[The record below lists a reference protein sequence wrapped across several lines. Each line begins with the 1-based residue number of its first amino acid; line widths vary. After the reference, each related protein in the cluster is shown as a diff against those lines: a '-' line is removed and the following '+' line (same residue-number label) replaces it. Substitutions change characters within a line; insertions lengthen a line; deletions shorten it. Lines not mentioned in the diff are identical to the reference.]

1 MEKPEQENTTGI
13 KEKEWIL
20 PAPNVYTY
28 ASVISSCARAGQYNE
43 TISLLDRI
51 RSSAKDIDRIHMIR
65 PNSWIYNSALA
76 SCVPTLK
83 TIDKTNKGHIEIAGQ
98 IFQRMQED
106 CQNGFD
112 CIPDIVTYNTLLS
125 IIRGISQAE
134 LKNNSFYDFIVMK
147 NTDVDSGYGHEQ
159 LVADILDTMNVKNI
173 AKDPGT
179 YHNAIMSCELHP
191 EVALNILD
199 KALGD
204 TQMLERSKDDGWG
217 SVDRI
222 KLYLIN
228 SALSVCSAKGN
239 MSLVSK
245 IFGYIKTLN
254 LKADS
259 DSMISIVKCLPAS
272 GNSNDSMMVLNAMKG
287 DGAANSQCVE
297 TYGIDIIGSGVT
309 STSPIIEE
317 RHYSAAITGC
327 LRYGHLFAALKI
339 LNAMKL
345 HDLRP
350 NPSSL
355 QGIILAYCKLAT
367 DEATLEFREARKE
380 YAQSK
385 ARGPVFAAN
394 HTISR
399 TRATAALAMMRSL
412 QDAPVKLKCVVAS
425 ACAAT
430 GMWYEARNILWELHI
445 SAIREKKRENTMKV
459 IESDQGSAIAE
470 LPRLHRSLL
479 KLCARSGNVTAAL
492 SFVDT
497 IQDLKTKLEEGSSMQ
512 IEDHPDRSSLVNK
525 TNIFATLSASVP
537 VVSPLQHG
545 IGMTGEDWKLLTIA
559 ASKSAHWKVCL
570 GTLAF
575 LQPYVEA
582 THPKF
587 ASKERKK
594 SSMTRLNKE
603 YDKLSR
609 ALTAAVIAFEI
620 RSQYAWALR
629 SIYDWIEWSG
639 RRPPREAIFG
649 VCRILAAR
657 GRSSEITSLVAQV
670 VLMKDFSEKQKQSSV
685 LSFETSYEMAIYI
698 EAISVLYNHGFY
710 DAADELYVD
719 AISKGFLPFSIIEE
733 TTKSQFKI
741 DLHGMN
747 RAVAHSAVRVSLQHF
762 IQSKKVERVERDVL
776 IITGKGISSQKHLRP
791 VLRPEVQRM
800 LMEEFYPPL
809 STSSLPKN
817 MGVLKISSHDMNAWI
832 QHQEEEKGARFLA
845 VAGVLKSITSGSR
858 LKKILSLNL
867 ERFPSSSNNTSSVED
882 DASGEVNL

>member
-1 MEKPEQENTTGI
+1 
-13 KEKEWIL
+13 
-20 PAPNVYTY
+20 
-28 ASVISSCARAGQYNE
+28 
-43 TISLLDRI
+43 
-51 RSSAKDIDRIHMIR
+51 
-65 PNSWIYNSALA
+65 
-76 SCVPTLK
+76 
-83 TIDKTNKGHIEIAGQ
+83 
-98 IFQRMQED
+98 
-106 CQNGFD
+106 
-112 CIPDIVTYNTLLS
+112 
-125 IIRGISQAE
+125 
-134 LKNNSFYDFIVMK
+134 
-147 NTDVDSGYGHEQ
+147 
-159 LVADILDTMNVKNI
+159 
-173 AKDPGT
+173 
-179 YHNAIMSCELHP
+179 
-191 EVALNILD
+191 
-199 KALGD
+199 
-204 TQMLERSKDDGWG
+204 
-217 SVDRI
+217 
-222 KLYLIN
+222 
-228 SALSVCSAKGN
+228 
-239 MSLVSK
+239 
-245 IFGYIKTLN
+245 
-254 LKADS
+254 
-259 DSMISIVKCLPAS
+259 
-272 GNSNDSMMVLNAMKG
+272 
-287 DGAANSQCVE
+287 
-297 TYGIDIIGSGVT
+297 
-309 STSPIIEE
+309 
-317 RHYSAAITGC
+317 
-327 LRYGHLFAALKI
+327 
-339 LNAMKL
+339 MKL

-412 QDAPVKLKCVVAS
+412 QEAPVKLKCVVAS

-430 GMWYEARNILWELHI
+430 GMWYEAREILWELHI

-497 IQDLKTKLEEGSSMQ
+497 IQDLKTKLEEGSFMQ
-512 IEDHPDRSSLVNK
+512 IEDYPDRSSLVNK
-525 TNIFATLSASVP
+525 TNLFATFSASVP

-670 VLMKDFSEKQKQSSV
+670 VLMKDFSEKQKQSNV

-762 IQSKKVERVERDVL
+762 IQSKKIDRVERDVL

>member
-1 MEKPEQENTTGI
+1 ME
-13 KEKEWIL
+13 
-20 PAPNVYTY
+20 
-28 ASVISSCARAGQYNE
+28 
-43 TISLLDRI
+43 
-51 RSSAKDIDRIHMIR
+51 
-65 PNSWIYNSALA
+65 
-76 SCVPTLK
+76 
-83 TIDKTNKGHIEIAGQ
+83 
-98 IFQRMQED
+98 ED

-125 IIRGISQAE
+125 IIRGISQEE
-134 LKNNSFYDFIVMK
+134 LKNNSFHDFIVMK
-147 NTDVDSGYGHEQ
+147 NTDIDSGYGHEQ

-204 TQMLERSKDDGWG
+204 TEMLERSKDDGWG

-228 SALSVCSAKGN
+228 SALSVCCAKGN

-245 IFGYIKTLN
+245 VFGYIKTLN

-259 DSMISIVKCLPAS
+259 DSMMSIVKCLPAS
-272 GNSNDSMMVLNAMKG
+272 GNSDDSMMVLNAMKG

-412 QDAPVKLKCVVAS
+412 QEAPVKLKCVVAS

-430 GMWYEARNILWELHI
+430 GMWYEAREILWELHI

-497 IQDLKTKLEEGSSMQ
+497 IQDLKTKLEEGSFMQ
-512 IEDHPDRSSLVNK
+512 IEDYPDRSSLVNK
-525 TNIFATLSASVP
+525 TNLFATFSASVP

-670 VLMKDFSEKQKQSSV
+670 VLMKDFSEKQKQSNV

-762 IQSKKVERVERDVL
+762 IQSKKIDRVERDVL